1 MAPALI
7 RLGLSTAGPEQG
19 EDKQAWAAAWLHTA
33 ESGGV
38 GVRVFA
44 LACPWAGP
52 ERRFR
57 RYWY

>member
-19 EDKQAWAAAWLHTA
+19 EDKQAYVEACAAAWLQTA
-33 ESGGV
+33 ESGDV

-44 LACPWAGP
+44 LACP
-52 ERRFR
+52 
-57 RYWY
+57 